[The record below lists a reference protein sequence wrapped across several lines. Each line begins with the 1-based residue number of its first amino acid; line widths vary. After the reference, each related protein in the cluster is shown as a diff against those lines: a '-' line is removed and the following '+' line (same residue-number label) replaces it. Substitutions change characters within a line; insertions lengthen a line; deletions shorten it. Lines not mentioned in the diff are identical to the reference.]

1 MSEATPENG
10 SPAGRRI
17 DPVTA
22 SVIHGALEH
31 IAHQMSLRGAIGGFH
46 G

>member
-1 MSEATPENG
+1 MTDAT
-10 SPAGRRI
+10 ATGRRI

-31 IAHQMSLRGAIGGFH
+31 IAVIKIECASRALR
-46 G
+46 